1 MPKLA
6 AKALNDNNNSKQQQH
21 LQRLN
26 NNSSNGVFAL
36 NNASSGGSRQP
47 QSLPHT
53 HSHTQS
59 HSHPHSNHT
68 AISASQQQQ
77 QHQHQHQ
84 HQQSKCK
91 TTKRNNELSTANLR
105 QILNNLNIFGSSSS
119 KHTNH
124 NHNMGTSTSA
134 TAPTNHLQLQNSH
147 FQPFS
152 HSTNVL
158 TSSMSSH
165 HSRCSE
171 GSLQS
176 KRSSRMSMHR
186 SRSRTRASDTDTN
199 SMKSHRRPSVD
210 TVSTY
215 LSHESKESLRS
226 RNFAI
231 SVNDLLDCSLGSD
244 EVFVPSLPAS
254 STTMSSVSSSSSMMA
269 TERAPAPPPIPLAGS
284 ISVTASGTSSSSQQ
298 HPASASSTSHQQ
310 QHQQQSQ
317 QLIAGSI
324 VGVDPASDMI
334 SRFVKVVEPP
344 QWPNAQPC
352 PMCMEELIH
361 NAQNPAIALSRCQ
374 HLMHLQCLNGMI
386 IAQQND
392 LNKVSRLLSTLKN
405 MIELEYSAQIL
416 CDTLMYDYE
425 VCLNV
430 SPRLM
435 VSILN

>member
-6 AKALNDNNNSKQQQH
+6 AKTHNDSSNKQQH

-36 NNASSGGSRQP
+36 NNASSCSRQP
-47 QSLPHT
+47 QSLPHMHT
-53 HSHTQS
+53 HTQS
-59 HSHPHSNHT
+59 HSHPHTNHSS
-68 AISASQQQQ
+68 ISASQQQQ
-77 QHQHQHQ
+77 
-84 HQQSKCK
+84 QQSKCK

-119 KHTNH
+119 KHSNH
-124 NHNMGTSTSA
+124 NHNMA
-134 TAPTNHLQLQNSH
+134 TPPSNHLQLQKSH

-152 HSTNVL
+152 HSTSVL

-165 HSRCSE
+165 NSRCSE

-176 KRSSRMSMHR
+176 KRSTRMSMHR
-186 SRSRTRASDTDTN
+186 SRSRTRASETDTN

-254 STTMSSVSSSSSMMA
+254 STMSSVSSSSSMMA
-269 TERAPAPPPIPLAGS
+269 AERAPAPPPIPLAS
-284 ISVTASGTSSSSQQ
+284 SASVTASGTSSSQQ
-298 HPASASSTSHQQ
+298 HPASASGTSHQQ
-310 QHQQQSQ
+310 QPQ

-344 QWPNAQPC
+344 LWPNAQPC

-386 IAQQND
+386 ISQQSD
-392 LNKVSRLLSTLKN
+392 LNKVRSGSY
-405 MIELEYSAQIL
+405 MIFYNSYYL
-416 CDTLMYDYE
+416 
-425 VCLNV
+425 V
-430 SPRLM
+430 
-435 VSILN
+435 